1 MAESLWE
8 PDGTQPP
15 TPLSAF
21 NDPVSGLVTG
31 AGYGSEPFKIDLVKP
46 VEPDMDEVRRQ
57 VDAMLSVEDEAMA
70 PIVPAQRSKP
80 PQRPTVTPGPVPNPR
95 AGRPRS
101 PGVRQL
107 AGLRPRLPGGS
118 PAARAPRPAGR
129 RRPQGS
135 TVRLAGVIAMLLLFV
150 VLALTALSSFV
161 DTINALFN

>member
-1 MAESLWE
+1 MAEPLWE

-21 NDPVSGLVTG
+21 EDPVSGLVTG
-31 AGYGSEPFKIDLVKP
+31 AAYESEPFKIDLVKP

-57 VDAMLSVEDEAMA
+57 VDAVLSVEDEAMA

-80 PQRPTVTPGPVPNPR
+80 PQNLTVTPGVVPNPR

-107 AGLRPRLPGGS
+107 SGLRPRLPGSG
-118 PAARAPRPAGR
+118 PATKVPRPAGR
-129 RRPQGS
+129 RRPQAS
-135 TVRLAGVIAMLLLFV
+135 TYGWVGVVAMLLLFV
-150 VLALTALSSFV
+150 VLAVTALSSFV
-161 DTINALFN
+161 DTIAALFN